1 MVVFVN
7 KLFNSYK
14 LTIFKNLIIPL
25 KLDEKITLIIEF
37 TLFNFQAHGMSGSE
51 TKIKIENK
59 LIRSQS

>member
-1 MVVFVN
+1 M
-7 KLFNSYK
+7 
-14 LTIFKNLIIPL
+14 IFKNLIIPL